1 LAGKNDVSSLPSPS
15 ISGRKNDF
23 SVEESEFDGG
33 RINTVNMM
41 WLELMDKSLIPS
53 TPGEA
58 IGERAS
64 KRHIDFD
71 PRRGDRQ

>member
-1 LAGKNDVSSLPSPS
+1 LASKNDVSPST
-15 ISGRKNDF
+15 SGSKNDF

-41 WLELMDKSLIPS
+41 WLKLMDKRLISS
-53 TPGEA
+53 TPGEV

-71 PRRGDRQ
+71 PRRGNRQ